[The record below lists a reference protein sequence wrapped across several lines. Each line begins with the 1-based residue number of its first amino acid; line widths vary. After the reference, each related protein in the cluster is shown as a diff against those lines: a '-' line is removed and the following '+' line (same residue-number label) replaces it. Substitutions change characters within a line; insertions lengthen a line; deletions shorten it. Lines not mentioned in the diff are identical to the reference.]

1 MRRRDV
7 LLGLGC
13 GAAAA
18 AGLGPAQRAMAQA
31 KSAIRIG
38 VIQDLTASAS
48 AMGRAQRST
57 YDLFVKEFNEKGGV
71 DGRPLEI
78 VFGDGQSDPARV
90 AQLAEKIVT
99 VDNVMALV
107 GGTSTVE
114 VLAMK
119 SLASR
124 RKIPFLAGGG
134 AAVVVSQPVD
144 PWTFQCMGRDD
155 NTLVD
160 MARIAVEDQK
170 LKKIGIVHVSNAW
183 GTGGRDVMTK
193 VLKDKYQLDPV
204 AVESAETAAVSMVPQ
219 MLRLKNAGADGVL
232 LWVSIDSVPTA
243 LKAMNEVQLKAPVM
257 SNLAC
262 TEANIKLTGNLPM
275 HQISHAVWSWDRPD
289 AMAIAERLTAFTNTN
304 MKYED
309 TWPMA
314 WNVMQALVA
323 GLAGA
328 KLSYDAKDLA
338 ADRQKL
344 RDTIEG
350 LKNLPVIGGAEGAT
364 FSFSPTDHLGYEP
377 GDYVNKETFNGV
389 DWKMYRSV
397 NKA

>member
-1 MRRRDV
+1 MGRV
-7 LLGLGC
+7 
-13 GAAAA
+13 
-18 AGLGPAQRAMAQA
+18 QRA
-31 KSAIRIG
+31 
-38 VIQDLTASAS
+38 
-48 AMGRAQRST
+48 T

-78 VFGDGQSDPARV
+78 VFNDGQSDPART
-90 AQLAEKIVT
+90 AQLTEKMVA
-99 VDNVMALV
+99 VDNVMVLV
-107 GGTSTVE
+107 GATNTVE
-114 VLAMK
+114 ALAMK
-119 SLASR
+119 SVAAR
-124 RKIPFLAGGG
+124 RKIPLLAGGG
-134 AAVVVSQPVD
+134 AAVILSQPVD

-183 GTGGRDVMTK
+183 GTGGRDVMIK
-193 VLKDKYQLDPV
+193 VLKEKYQLEPV

-243 LKAMNEVQLKAPVM
+243 LKGMNEVQFKAPVM

-289 AMAIAERLTAFTNTN
+289 AMAISDRLSAVTNSN

-314 WNVMQALVA
+314 WNVMQALVVA
-323 GLAGA
+323 LGKA
-328 KLSYDAKDLA
+328 KLSYDPKDLA

-344 RDTIEG
+344 RDAVEA
-350 LKNLPVIGGAEGAT
+350 LKDVPVIGGREGAT

-377 GDYVNKETFNGV
+377 EDYVNKETFNGV
-389 DWKMYRSV
+389 DWKMYRSPTRS
-397 NKA
+397 